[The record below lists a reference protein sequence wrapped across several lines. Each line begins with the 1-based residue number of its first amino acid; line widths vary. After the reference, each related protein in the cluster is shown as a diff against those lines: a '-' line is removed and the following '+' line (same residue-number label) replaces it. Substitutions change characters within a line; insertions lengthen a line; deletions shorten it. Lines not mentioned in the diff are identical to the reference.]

1 MVALYQDL
9 PKISIGLRYCY
20 PASISSS
27 KRYFLRS
34 WNRGRRAGQP
44 VSFSFH
50 AIFFSLIFRCAGNG
64 GAEPEAAVENTRG
77 KRSDPAEILSSN
89 GRNSVR
95 SFVRTEYNKRLLLFL
110 IVELW
115 LNEIRGIVL
124 RCFCFEIFPT
134 WRVYVSVYIALRLLR
149 LSILINITYIQKPR
163 YSP

>member
-50 AIFFSLIFRCAGNG
+50 AIFFSLIFRCAGT

-134 WRVYVSVYIALRLLR
+134 WRVYISVYIALRLLR

>member
-1 MVALYQDL
+1 MVAFYQDL

-34 WNRGRRAGQP
+34 WNRRRRAGQP

-50 AIFFSLIFRCAGNG
+50 AIFFSLIFRCAGT

-134 WRVYVSVYIALRLLR
+134 WRVYVFLYISLLGYYDFR
-149 LSILINITYIQKPR
+149 F
-163 YSP
+163 